1 MAVLLSVCSR
11 LKKAGKTFFR
21 WKPYEGIGGMVAT
34 NWSQTLLA
42 KVTPTTWLL
51 QWFIMWTSSRQHAAQ
66 CWASPGYVVCVSQVL
81 LAFKCRSLY
90 SPPHCFGR
98 YYCMSCKRYC
108 DALPQLACIY
118 KYHAGSWILNNA
130 LAKVKT
136 YFQRD
141 PGTYVQ
147 MKIQNYSNSL
157 HTSWHSVMKKWKVMV
172 NM

>member
-42 KVTPTTWLL
+42 KATPTTWLL

-118 KYHAGSWILNNA
+118 KYHAGSWILNIPCNTKSFQKQRELMKVFHISFA
-130 LAKVKT
+130 ECAKVFT
-136 YFQRD
+136 RSQDRL
-141 PGTYVQ
+141 Q
-147 MKIQNYSNSL
+147 LSCYSL
-157 HTSWHSVMKKWKVMV
+157 
-172 NM
+172 